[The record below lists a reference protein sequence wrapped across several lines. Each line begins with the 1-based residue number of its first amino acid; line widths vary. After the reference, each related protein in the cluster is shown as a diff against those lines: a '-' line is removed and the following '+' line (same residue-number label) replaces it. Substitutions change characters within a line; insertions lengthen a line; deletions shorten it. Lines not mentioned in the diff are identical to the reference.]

1 MVLAPTLGEMVHGAD
16 HQDPAPTAWDFA
28 FRDQG
33 PFFIRARLRNGERTG
48 GEFGARSFASGYPDT
63 QDIFLERAW
72 HLDAEGRFMSPSPAS
87 KGMLVARSDVE
98 VIEFLKATQAELK
111 GNGQST

>member
-1 MVLAPTLGEMVHGAD
+1 MHAFFPRTNG
-16 HQDPAPTAWDFA
+16 WDA
-28 FRDQG
+28 LH
-33 PFFIRARLRNGERTG
+33 RALKGTIDSELMEQLESFESLPLKPGDERIG

-72 HLDAEGRFMSPSPAS
+72 HLDAEGRFVSSSPAS